1 MPPTSLFPKR
11 WFLFFTLL
19 FIVWYPASLLLVTAY
34 AATGSAWLFVSGSV
48 FTPLWALLVSY
59 LYFRRAR
66 DDWPARFFTAFG
78 WMVLMFVGSALL
90 VEPFYGVDWTS
101 LFTWDV
107 VNANWINVV
116 AILVG
121 GIAAH
126 KSPPVPAQP
135 STQKTA

>member
-1 MPPTSLFPKR
+1 MSTFFLTKR
-11 WFLFFTLL
+11 WFLFFGLL
-19 FIVWYPASLLLVTAY
+19 FVVWYPVSLLLVTAY

-66 DDWPARFFTAFG
+66 DDWSERFVTGFG
-78 WMVLMFVGSALL
+78 WMTLMFVGSALL
-90 VEPFYGVDWTS
+90 VEPFYGVEWTS

-121 GIAAH
+121 GFAAH
-126 KSPPVPAQP
+126 RSLP
-135 STQKTA
+135 SALAEHTP